1 MVKWV
6 AIGRSAS
13 PWLTVGKV
21 NGGAPSNKVAL
32 AERVSFGRSAK
43 GGFCMSL
50 EYVE

>member
-13 PWLTVGKV
+13 PWLAVGKV

-32 AERVSFGRSAK
+32 ADRASISKVLSANRQK
-43 GGFCMSL
+43 VLF
-50 EYVE
+50 V